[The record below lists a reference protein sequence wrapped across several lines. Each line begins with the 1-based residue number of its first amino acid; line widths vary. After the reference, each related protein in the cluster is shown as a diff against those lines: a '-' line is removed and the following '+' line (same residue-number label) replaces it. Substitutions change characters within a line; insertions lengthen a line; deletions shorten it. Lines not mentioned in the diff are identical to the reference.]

1 MLLTLAF
8 WFNERY
14 YLAIIIKLRIAT
26 TTEHRLLAAKVTNKR
41 GIKN

>member
-1 MLLTLAF
+1 MFLILVF

-14 YLAIIIKLRIAT
+14 YLVIIIKFRIVIII
-26 TTEHRLLAAKVTNKR
+26 EYRFLVVKVINKR